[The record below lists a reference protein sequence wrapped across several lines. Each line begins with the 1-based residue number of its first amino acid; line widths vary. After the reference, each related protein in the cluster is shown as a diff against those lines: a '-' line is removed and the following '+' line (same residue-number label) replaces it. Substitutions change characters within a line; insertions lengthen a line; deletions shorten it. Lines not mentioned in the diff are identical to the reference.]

1 MDKDNQSKEQILEQG
16 FETIT
21 QDGLRLFTVESLA
34 AHLGMSKKTIYKYF
48 PSKEILI
55 ENIVDYF
62 TGRIEHKLKKIVMSD
77 ANPIEKYTKI
87 TEFIMGKISRVSMDK
102 VIEIKNR
109 YPIVWKKI
117 EDFRQGLTQDFAT
130 IFIEAQEKGFA
141 RKDIDMNIV
150 ATIYMNIINSTFQP
164 EFFLRNNLAPIDTIN
179 LFVTLITEGMFIQKG
194 ISAMKQYTQEHSD
207 RSEQK

>member
-1 MDKDNQSKEQILEQG
+1 MDKNNRSKEQILEQG

-21 QDGLRLFTVESLA
+21 QDGLRFFTVESLA

-55 ENIVDYF
+55 EKIVDYF
-62 TGRIEHKLKKIVMSD
+62 TGMIERKLKNIVTSD

-87 TEFIMGKISRVSMDK
+87 TDFIMGKISRVSMDK

-117 EDFRQGLTQDFAT
+117 EDFRQGLIQDFAT

-164 EFFLRNNLAPIDTIN
+164 EFFLKNNLAPVDTIN
-179 LFVTLITEGMFIQKG
+179 LFVNVITEGMFTEKG
-194 ISAMKQYTQEHSD
+194 ISVMKQHKIET
-207 RSEQK
+207 K